1 MTSWSSNS
9 KYLSGAT
16 TELECKF
23 QMNIMNKGNK
33 TSPCGTVIAV
43 DALADVIRFA
53 SPQREGNALVARAIA
68 YTPRAF
74 DKAFMEA
81 LGETVKQEM
90 ERNPNL
96 DVQRVWL
103 IMPDQLFLQDTVSIP
118 VIHRKA
124 MQQSLSL
131 AVEAIYQNAEE
142 LNLMTYPVQ
151 QNKQTVTFGLVG
163 VRREIIN
170 DLNNTFTDIGA
181 PIHGITFASNAMV
194 NGALALNSKLR
205 NSTFLL
211 LNIKEYCA
219 RFAFVVRGC
228 TMGYYDLPFG
238 YGVMREDVVCVE
250 DGLFDHSPARR
261 LVQDSIEHAH
271 AKHQTSMLPAGTDS
285 EQGASIET
293 EGQSGRVL
301 PKFMQRPAPQTAQE
315 CIYENFRVF
324 LKWALELLN
333 NNREITSIAKVDTVY
348 INMPERYRF
357 LFDVINKKHEGRGI
371 TFAPLLT
378 EECDAS
384 LTDHLELYGGFFMNR
399 FNEANTF

>member
-1 MTSWSSNS
+1 
-9 KYLSGAT
+9 
-16 TELECKF
+16 
-23 QMNIMNKGNK
+23 MNIMNKGNK
-33 TSPCGTVIAV
+33 TSPCGTVVAV
-43 DALADVIRFA
+43 DALADTVRFGSA
-53 SPQREGNALVARAIA
+53 QGDGSALIANAIA

-74 DKAFMEA
+74 DKVFFEA

-90 ERNPNL
+90 ARNPNM

-103 IMPDQLFLQDTVSIP
+103 ILPDQLFLQDTVSIP

-151 QNKQTVTFGLVG
+151 QSKQTVTFGLVG
-163 VRREIIN
+163 VRREVIN

-194 NGALALNSKLR
+194 NGALALNSKLK

-211 LNIKEYCA
+211 LDIKEHCA

-238 YGVMREDVVCVE
+238 YGVMREDVVCAE
-250 DGLFDHSPARR
+250 DRLFDHSPARR

-271 AKHQTSMLPAGTDS
+271 AKQQTSMLSAGTDS
-285 EQGASIET
+285 EQGASTET